1 MALRRGEEERG
12 RAERDGDR
20 NEDKKDN
27 YLRRQRGDTSMRKH
41 GELGRRN

>member
-20 NEDKKDN
+20 NKDKKDN
-27 YLRRQRGDTSMRKH
+27 YLR
-41 GELGRRN
+41 